1 MMVVI
6 TPTGGRQ
13 FQFAALTS
21 YMMRQRYSGAVRWLV
36 VDDVLPASVFYDVIQ
51 KQLPKNWDLV
61 ILRPSKLWEPG
72 QNTQCRNMLLA
83 LGHVGRK
90 DMVVIAEDDDWYA
103 PTYLD
108 TVEGWLRVSNLVG
121 EGQARYYNVPCMK
134 YRQLINVGH
143 ASLCSTAVKGDA
155 VETLRQ
161 ICGREE
167 AWIDIALWNE
177 VKGGVVHQNE
187 GLVVGLKGLPG
198 RSGLGMGHKLLD
210 GVRDPDGSVL
220 RQWIGDD
227 CRRYLPIV
235 H

>member
-1 MMVVI
+1 MVVI
-6 TPTGGRQ
+6 TPTGGRPQ
-13 FQFAALTS
+13 QFAALTT
-21 YMMRQRYSGAVRWLV
+21 YMLRQIYKGPVQWIV
-36 VDDVLPASVFYDVIQ
+36 VDDVLPASAFYDAIVP
-51 KQLPKNWDLV
+51 QLPRNWRLKL
-61 ILRPSKLWEPG
+61 LRPNKVWEPG

-83 LGHVGRK
+83 LDYVEPK
-90 DMVVIAEDDDWYA
+90 DTVVIAEDDDWYA

-108 TVEGWLRVSNLVG
+108 TVEGWLRNANLVG

-134 YRQLINVGH
+134 YRQLINMEH
-143 ASLCSTAVKGDA
+143 ASLCSTALKGA
-155 VETLRQ
+155 AINTLRS
-161 ICGREE
+161 ICARDEQ
-167 AWIDIALWNE
+167 WIDIALWNE
-177 VKGGVVHQNE
+177 YKNGVVHANE

-220 RQWIGDD
+220 HQWIGED